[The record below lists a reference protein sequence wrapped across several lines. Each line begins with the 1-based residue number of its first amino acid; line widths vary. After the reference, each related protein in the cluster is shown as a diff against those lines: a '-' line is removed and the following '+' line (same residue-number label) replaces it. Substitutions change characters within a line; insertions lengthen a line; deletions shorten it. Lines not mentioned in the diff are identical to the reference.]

1 MKVCAAQLSASLAA
15 YLPNA
20 REIVSPDHVLA
31 PLEPLDSVP
40 LRLPLAHRLEE
51 REGHGLRRET
61 KSELFKVKAL
71 LSRTNPFRSVSL
83 PSVSQSIE
91 TSIYIAINPMVCAPP
106 QSLPHH
112 FL

>member
-51 REGHGLRRET
+51 REGHDLGRT
-61 KSELFKVKAL
+61 KIELFKAMAII
-71 LSRTNPFRSVSL
+71 RST
-83 PSVSQSIE
+83 QI
-91 TSIYIAINPMVCAPP
+91 
-106 QSLPHH
+106 H
-112 FL
+112 FGR